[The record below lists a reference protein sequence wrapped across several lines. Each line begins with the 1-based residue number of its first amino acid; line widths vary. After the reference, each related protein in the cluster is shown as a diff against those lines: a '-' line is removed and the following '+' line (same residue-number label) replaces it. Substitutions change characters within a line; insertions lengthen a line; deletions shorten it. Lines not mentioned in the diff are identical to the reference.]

1 MIATSSWD
9 VTVNITSSYLYK
21 EAILPTPYIAK
32 IYDRTDSDS
41 GVNIPQLVNLVKT
54 IGSPS
59 NELLATNGVYASIQL
74 NNAYDVILLDTILN
88 TTT

>member
-1 MIATSSWD
+1 MIPTSSWATWIN
-9 VTVNITSSYLYK
+9 VTSSYEYK
-21 EAILPTPYIAK
+21 EAILPTPYVAK
-32 IYDRTDSDS
+32 IYDRLDSNV
-41 GVNIPQLVNLVKT
+41 GVNIPQLVNVVKK
-54 IGSPS
+54 IGTPS